1 MSNCNQ
7 SCVTC
12 FPCVSEQQTVQVYPT
27 EFTPVPNGEIFSGEK
42 FDSTSLIWSER
53 NTVSNLK
60 LNSLYVTKITHNI
73 PIFNSANEIYCE
85 NPIQGIHSH
94 STKSIKVY
102 FSKCTK
108 CRLCIDLE
116 RYSNTMS
123 IPRIATLGQ
132 RNMN

>member
-53 NTVSNLK
+53 NTVSNLN
-60 LNSLYVTKITHNI
+60 LNCLYVTKISHVI
-73 PIFNSANEIYCE
+73 PILDSANEIYCA
-85 NPIQGIHSH
+85 NPVHGIHSH
-94 STKSIKVY
+94 NTKSIKVY
-102 FSKCTK
+102 FSKCGK

-116 RYSNTMS
+116 RYINTVS
-123 IPRIATLGQ
+123 IPRIAMLGQ
-132 RNMN
+132 KNMN